1 MDCPGLDVPALDHAG
16 WPGED
21 GHTSD
26 SMLVAPRNLEPTDLL
41 SKKKKK
47 RKKQKHAQIN
57 SQGIR
62 TILIVA
68 IFLLIPE

>member
-1 MDCPGLDVPALDHAG
+1 MDCPGLDVPTLDHAG

-26 SMLVAPRNLEPTDLL
+26 SMLVAPRNLDPTDLL

-47 RKKQKHAQIN
+47 EKNKNMLKLMPRE
-57 SQGIR
+57 SG
-62 TILIVA
+62 L
-68 IFLLIPE
+68 FLLLPYFF